1 MAMLTSKPLAQEAAR
16 TGVMVAMRAEGPIL
30 CPFFARCDGVVV
42 FSADGAIETF
52 PAGSASGER
61 SICDVITESGIER
74 LVCGFIADPYHAL
87 LRARGVDVRLGSC
100 REAIAALAARFDTLP
115 SA

>member
-1 MAMLTSKPLAQEAAR
+1 MAKLTSKPLAQEAAR

-52 PAGSASGER
+52 PAGPASGER

-74 LVCGFIADPYHAL
+74 LVCGFI
-87 LRARGVDVRLGSC
+87 VDVRLGSC